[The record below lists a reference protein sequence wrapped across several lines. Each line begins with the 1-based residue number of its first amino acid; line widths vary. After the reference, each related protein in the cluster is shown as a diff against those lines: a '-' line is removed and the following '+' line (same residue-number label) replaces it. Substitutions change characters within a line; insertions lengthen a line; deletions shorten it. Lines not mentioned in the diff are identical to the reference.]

1 MSLININGEYTID
14 RKINQSPR
22 LFVPQRTNVF
32 VHFVLSLD
40 TTCLDYISL
49 LRICVWAVIYK

>member
-14 RKINQSPR
+14 RKIDQSSR
-22 LFVPQRTNVF
+22 FFVPQRTNVF
-32 VHFVLSLD
+32 VYFLLNLD

-49 LRICVWAVIYK
+49 LRICV